1 MVFMKNR
8 NEINRENII
17 DTILA
22 DEGFDWQDVVIF
34 ALDDYLE
41 ILLGKL
47 GEEGVIEE
55 LSKDAIFEMADL
67 IKDRTRDAIGK
78 PLMRV

>member
-1 MVFMKNR
+1 MKNR

>member
-1 MVFMKNR
+1 MKDR

-41 ILLGKL
+41 TLLGKL
-47 GEEGVIEE
+47 GEEGVIGE

-67 IKDRTRDAIGK
+67 IKDRTRDAIG
-78 PLMRV
+78 